1 MRASLLRRISWTVA
15 GAAAVAGA
23 ALWVLPARVSVPPGA
38 PLVHDG
44 TTMPAPPVVDA
55 AVAEEI
61 ALANVFAASRTPPAS
76 RYLPPE
82 QAGDSAYGTM
92 DDPGTST
99 LMAPEAA
106 GEEVDV
112 PRLFG
117 TVVGPEG
124 TRALLTLDADA
135 SGPRLYGP
143 GDRDGGYQ
151 VVSIAPRAVV
161 LRGPRGRVTL
171 RLDPEEDRP

>member
-1 MRASLLRRISWTVA
+1 MRASMVRRICWMVA
-15 GAAAVAGA
+15 GTAALAGA

-38 PLVHDG
+38 PVIHEG
-44 TTMPAPPVVDA
+44 TTMPVPPAVDP

-82 QAGDSAYGTM
+82 LAGDSAYGTM
-92 DDPGTST
+92 DDPGATT
-99 LMAPEAA
+99 PMAPEVA
-106 GEEVDV
+106 GEGMEV

-117 TVVGPEG
+117 TVVGPGG
-124 TRALLTLDADA
+124 TRALLHLDAGA